1 MSCKLFGMKYSFGSS
16 ECGTS
21 YFFCLS
27 LLGPQKRI
35 HLAACE
41 RAIREKGSLDQTAIH
56 CVFMGMPRSG
66 KSSLMRR
73 LLGNRRPSCASTG
86 VAERVVRVEIRKST
100 VHVSGQL
107 WCELEDLDD
116 EATLL
121 MCDAS
126 KMISL
131 TASLPVETKP
141 GEPFSLSKFV
151 QSLFKRTPHTRHQ
164 QCLRVL

>member
-1 MSCKLFGMKYSFGSS
+1 MPEPEERRK
-16 ECGTS
+16 
-21 YFFCLS
+21 
-27 LLGPQKRI
+27 

-41 RAIREKGSLDQTAIH
+41 RAIKQQGSLDQTAIH

-73 LLGNRRPSCASTG
+73 LLGKSLSSCASTG
-86 VAERVVRVEIRKST
+86 VAESVVHVEIRKST
-100 VHVSGQL
+100 VHVSGRL

-126 KMISL
+126 KIN
-131 TASLPVETKP
+131 P
-141 GEPFSLSKFV
+141 GEPFSLSKFF
-151 QSLFKRTPHTRHQ
+151 QSLFT
-164 QCLRVL
+164 